1 MSHGFKNND
10 FADILFNRRSIRSYD
25 PTVKISREEMLQMLA
40 EATKAPSSV
49 NMQPWRFV
57 IVESDEAKNKLKP
70 LVRTNQLQTETSSA
84 MILIF
89 GDMAC
94 YEFGE
99 TIYDQALT
107 EGKMPQEVHDHQVA
121 TIIPYYQKMSSEQMY
136 TIVQRDSM
144 LAAMQLL
151 LVARGHGYDTNVIG
165 GFENDQLAAAF
176 DLDPTRYVPATIVSI
191 GKAAEAGYDSVRLD
205 PEQVTWFK

>member
-1 MSHGFKNND
+1 
-10 FADILFNRRSIRSYD
+10 
-25 PTVKISREEMLQMLA
+25 
-40 EATKAPSSV
+40 
-49 NMQPWRFV
+49 
-57 IVESDEAKNKLKP
+57 
-70 LVRTNQLQTETSSA
+70 
-84 MILIF
+84 
-89 GDMAC
+89 
-94 YEFGE
+94 
-99 TIYDQALT
+99 
-107 EGKMPQEVHDHQVA
+107 
-121 TIIPYYQKMSSEQMY
+121 
-136 TIVQRDSM
+136 M